1 MLSLAARRLRAQ
13 RALLAVGPAL
23 VVLLFGAVAFDGVRR
38 ASTSRSWVQHA
49 HAVIA
54 HANVTRTALLAAES
68 GQRGFV
74 ITGKQ
79 EYLDSY
85 RIALNEVRFELDT
98 LRVLTRDNIPQ
109 AAKLDSLVAQVNAKV
124 DQLTRTIQT
133 RAKGFNLAA
142 EAMSTDVERA
152 SMQTTMRL
160 LDTFTVEEQR
170 LLRLREATDNEHG
183 RIVTL
188 ILVAGTVIAVIL
200 ALALTSL
207 LARQAE
213 QLQRQAAYLGASNAA
228 LEAARASEEAARI
241 SADDANRAK
250 SDFLAVMSHELRT
263 PLNAIAG
270 YVDLLDLGL
279 RGPIND
285 QQRND
290 LERIR
295 RAQRLLLRRI
305 NDVLNFAKLEAGH
318 VEFESS
324 DIKVADLL
332 SSVEPLVAPQVAA
345 KGVRFECAPCDP
357 VLSVH
362 ADSEKVLQALLN
374 LVVNAVKFTPAGGE
388 VHLSAIPVSEKL
400 ASIFVRD
407 TGVGIPADKLQRIF
421 DPFVQVDTR
430 PNREHEGT
438 GLGLAISRDLIER
451 MSGELSV
458 ESVLGKGSTFRM
470 TLPRAREMHA

>member
-1 MLSLAARRLRAQ
+1 MLAARRLRAQ

-23 VVLLFGAVAFDGVRR
+23 VVLVFGAVASDGVRK
-38 ASTSRSWVQHA
+38 AATSRTWVQHA
-49 HAVIA
+49 HNVIA
-54 HANVTRTALLAAES
+54 RTNAIRSALLAAES
-68 GQRGFV
+68 NQRGFV
-74 ITGKQ
+74 ITGKR
-79 EYLDSY
+79 EYLDQYWQSLGAM
-85 RIALNEVRFELDT
+85 RGEMDT
-98 LRVLTRDNIPQ
+98 LRVLIHDNVQQSTR
-109 AAKLDSLVAQVNAKV
+109 LDSLDALIESKLEALAK
-124 DQLTRTIQT
+124 TIES
-133 RAKGFNLAA
+133 RSKGFDLAA
-142 EAMSTDVERA
+142 ASLSTDVERR
-152 SMQTTMRL
+152 SMIATMRL
-160 LDTFTVEEQR
+160 LDDFMAEEQR
-170 LLRLREATDNEHG
+170 LLRMREATDNQHS
-183 RIVTL
+183 RVVTF
-188 ILVAGTVIAVIL
+188 ILVAGTLTAVIL

-213 QLQRQAAYLGASNAA
+213 QLQQQALHLAASNAA
-228 LEAARASEEAARI
+228 AEEARAAAEAARI

-250 SDFLAVMSHELRT
+250 SEFLAVMSHELRT

-285 QQRND
+285 QQRSD

-305 NDVLNFAKLEAGH
+305 NDVLNFAKLEAGR

-324 DIKVADLL
+324 DIRVADLL

-357 VLSVH
+357 VLMVH

-388 VHLSAIPVSEKL
+388 VHLSASGVSPTL
-400 ASIFVRD
+400 AVICVRD
-407 TGVGIPADKLQRIF
+407 TGVGIPPDKLQRIF

-438 GLGLAISRDLIER
+438 GLGLAISRDLVER
-451 MSGELSV
+451 MEGELSV
-458 ESVLGKGSTFRM
+458 ESTLGKGSTFRM
-470 TLPRAREMHA
+470 TLPRRLAVRA